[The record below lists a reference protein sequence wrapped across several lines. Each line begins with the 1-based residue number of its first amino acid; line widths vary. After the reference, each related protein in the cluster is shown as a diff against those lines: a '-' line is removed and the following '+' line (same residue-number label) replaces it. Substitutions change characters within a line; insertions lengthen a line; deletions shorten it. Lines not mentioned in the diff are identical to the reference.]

1 MSRKRVAPAVACLAL
16 LLAGCGGVS
25 ATAKFL
31 ARANATCVATN
42 RQLGA
47 LTTPGKAVVGT
58 PAALLAKQAALVAK
72 EVPIDESELHTL
84 RTIEAPA
91 GERGAYADALAQARA
106 DVSLLP
112 KIAAALRGKSKTAL
126 TSITQQSS
134 ALSDIAVAAMKRL
147 GLRQCARNL

>member
-1 MSRKRVAPAVACLAL
+1 MPRKRVALALAGLAL
-16 LLAGCGGVS
+16 LLAGCGGES

-31 ARANATCVATN
+31 ARANAICMATD

-47 LTTPGKAVVGT
+47 LTPGKAEGGT
-58 PAALLAKQAALVAK
+58 PAALLARQASLVAK
-72 EVPIDESELHTL
+72 EVPIDESEVQTL
-84 RTIEAPA
+84 ARVEAPA
-91 GERGAYADALAQARA
+91 GERLAFGDALAQARA

-112 KIAAALRGKSKTAL
+112 KIAAALRGTSKAAL
-126 TSITQQSS
+126 TSVTAQSA

>member
-1 MSRKRVAPAVACLAL
+1 MPRKPLALAFAGLAL
-16 LLAGCGGVS
+16 LLAGCGGES

-31 ARANATCVATN
+31 ARANAICAATD

-47 LTTPGKAVVGT
+47 LTPPGKAVVGT

-72 EVPIDESELHTL
+72 EVPIDESEVQTL
-84 RTIEAPA
+84 ARVEAPA
-91 GERGAYADALAQARA
+91 SERRAYGDALAQARA

-112 KIAAALRGKSKTAL
+112 KIAAALRGTSKAAL
-126 TSITQQSS
+126 TSVTAQSG

>member
-1 MSRKRVAPAVACLAL
+1 MSRIRVVLASACVAF
-16 LLAGCGGVS
+16 LLAGCGGES

-31 ARANATCVATN
+31 ARANAICVATN

-47 LTTPGKAVVGT
+47 LATPGKAVVGT
-58 PAALLAKQAALVAK
+58 PAVLLAKQAALVAK
-72 EVPIDESELHTL
+72 EAPIDQSELQAL
-84 RTIEAPA
+84 RTVEAPA
-91 GERGAYADALAQARA
+91 GERSAYADALAQARA

-112 KIAAALRGKSKTAL
+112 KIAAALRGKSNAAL